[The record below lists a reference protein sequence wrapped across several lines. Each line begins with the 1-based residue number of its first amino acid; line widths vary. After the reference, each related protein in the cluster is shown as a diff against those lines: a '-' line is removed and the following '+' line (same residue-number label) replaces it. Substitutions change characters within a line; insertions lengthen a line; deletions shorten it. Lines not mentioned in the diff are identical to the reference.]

1 MPLPQIISLIAISV
15 LSTVA
20 TVIGIQIILLLK
32 ELKHTLSKLNS
43 AIDTTE
49 TAMKRFAEPVSNVL
63 GIVEGLK
70 QSTKIIEVFSNFLN
84 RHSEPKP
91 PITMQTPL

>member
-1 MPLPQIISLIAISV
+1 MPLPQIISLVAISV

-32 ELKHTLSKLNS
+32 EIKHTLSKLNG

-91 PITMQTPL
+91 PLTMQTPL

>member
-1 MPLPQIISLIAISV
+1 MTLPQIVSLVAISV
-15 LSTVA
+15 LTTVA

-32 ELKHTLSKLNS
+32 EIKHTLSKLNG

-49 TAMKRFAEPVSNVL
+49 TAMKRFAEPVSNIL

-84 RHSEPKP
+84 RHSDPKP
-91 PITMQTPL
+91 PITIQTPL

>member
-1 MPLPQIISLIAISV
+1 MPLPQIVSLVAISV

-32 ELKHTLSKLNS
+32 EIKHTLSKLNG

-49 TAMKRFAEPVSNVL
+49 TAMKRFAEPVSNIL

-84 RHSEPKP
+84 RHSGPKP
-91 PITMQTPL
+91 PITIQTPL

>member
-1 MPLPQIISLIAISV
+1 MPLPQIVSLVAISI

-32 ELKHTLSKLNS
+32 EIKHTLSKLNG

-84 RHSEPKP
+84 RHSEPRP

>member
-1 MPLPQIISLIAISV
+1 MTLPQIVSLVAVSI
-15 LSTVA
+15 LTTVA
-20 TVIGIQIILLLK
+20 TVIGIQIVLLLK
-32 ELKHTLSKLNS
+32 EIKHTLSKLNS

-49 TAMKRFAEPVSNVL
+49 SAMKSFAVPVSNVL